1 MPMPKETF
9 HPAVHDSLI
18 QNWRQF
24 MKNMEKSL
32 DLVEKQ
38 LNEAAEM
45 TEICTSEWC
54 EATEHVLDDLGNWL
68 YSISEPKGAPEAD
81 SKKIRALKKR
91 LHDLYARYKAT
102 AGSERR

>member
-1 MPMPKETF
+1 MPMPKDSF
-9 HPAVHDSLI
+9 DPAIQEGLI

-24 MKNMEKSL
+24 VNNLEKSL

-54 EATEHVLDDLGNWL
+54 QATEHVLDQLGNFL
-68 YSISEPKGAPEAD
+68 FSISEPKGASEED
-81 SKKIRALKKR
+81 SERLKKLKRR
-91 LHDLYARYKAT
+91 LHDLYAQYKST
-102 AGSERR
+102 AG

>member
-1 MPMPKETF
+1 MPMPKDSF
-9 HPAVHDSLI
+9 DPAIQEGLI

-24 MKNMEKSL
+24 VNNLEKSV

-54 EATEHVLDDLGNWL
+54 QATEHVLDELGNFL
-68 YSISEPKGAPEAD
+68 YSISEPRGASEED
-81 SKKIRALKKR
+81 SKRLKKLKQR
-91 LHDLYARYKAT
+91 LHDLYAQYKST
-102 AGSERR
+102 AG